1 MSTLQSQITDGIKD
15 AMRSKDKVRLATL
28 RDVKSKFMLEQSKA
42 GASVEIKDEEAI
54 KIISK
59 LHRQRI
65 DTSEVYKE
73 QSREDLASDEVAQA
87 EILSEFL
94 PKALSDNE
102 IETKVIEI
110 IAKTGASGMGDMGR
124 VMGMAS
130 AAMAGQADGKVI
142 SGFVRTQLLK

>member
-42 GASVEIKDEEAI
+42 GASVEIKDEKAI